1 MKNVPLLSL
10 HFGLKQVLAMLL
22 DVTLITQLD
31 MEQSWV
37 TIISR
42 FFFIIQSS
50 LLTLVPAYT

>member
-37 TIISR
+37 TINSR
-42 FFFIIQSS
+42 LIF
-50 LLTLVPAYT
+50 LLFNHLY